1 MTSSV
6 QFGFYG
12 FQELRDLFVE
22 IENDFGE
29 KDAKNIL
36 VNAARQAMKPVLE
49 TSKALV
55 PVDTGMLRRGLW
67 IESRKPRAKDFRS
80 KYVSRSDAVIALVT
94 TKPIPEKLSK
104 EAQSKFGHITKNSE
118 FNLAKRKF
126 LESKGH
132 YWDARAVAMEWGTV
146 NVTKR
151 SYLRP
156 ALESQGSSV
165 VNSLSGELRTSL
177 DKYKVRQARKIIY
190 GK

>member
-1 MTSSV
+1 MSSNY
-6 QFGFYG
+6 QFGYYG
-12 FQELRDLFVE
+12 FRELADLFNE
-22 IENDFGE
+22 IEADFGT

-55 PVDTGMLRRGLW
+55 PVDTGLLRRGLW
-67 IESRKPRAKDFRS
+67 IESRKPRTKDFRS
-80 KYVSRSDAVIALVT
+80 KYVNRNDAVIALVT
-94 TKPIPEKLSK
+94 TKPIPEKLKK
-104 EAQSKFGHITKNSE
+104 EAYAKYGHLKSKSE

-165 VNSLSGELRTSL
+165 VNSLGSDLRVAL